1 MEMVPKT
8 VIRLIVPAGF
18 ELWMYPAGRVG
29 HCGNVISETFDMSSH
44 VSWHS

>member
-18 ELWMYPAGRVG
+18 GLWMYPAGRVG
-29 HCGNVISETFDMSSH
+29 HCGNVISETFDMSYH
-44 VSWHS
+44 MSWHS